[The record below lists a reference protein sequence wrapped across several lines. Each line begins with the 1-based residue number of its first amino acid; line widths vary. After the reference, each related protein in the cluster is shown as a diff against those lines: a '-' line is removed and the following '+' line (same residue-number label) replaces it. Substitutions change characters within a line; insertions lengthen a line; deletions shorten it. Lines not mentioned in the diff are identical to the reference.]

1 MAKVIKIRTKI
12 TSLLLSVVFLSI
24 AAMSYLFYL
33 KNKETVEKRYA
44 ESFAVIG
51 KLKSSQI
58 ENKFQEINFN
68 LAYLRKSPEII
79 RGIERI
85 HHESNHESV
94 DYLEKTR
101 FLDST
106 IIPICNIYNYKNF
119 YITDIQQRLIYK
131 AFDKTVEPRLG
142 VLYPPFEQVINGFLD
157 STTFGEPFRRGNEV
171 LMYIATPVFN
181 YERIF
186 IGNIIVSYDISA
198 NIYPLITDSIGMGRT
213 GEILLSR
220 KVGNSVR
227 ILSPMR
233 HNNAQVLSKVMVYG
247 DPHFLSVQKA
257 ALGNSSDYGHDIDY
271 RNQEVLAYWTFIP
284 NVHWGII
291 IKQDLEEINQDLDN
305 LTKTF
310 IQFGS
315 IILLLSFFIAVMF
328 SNYLT
333 KPIASLRDRME
344 LVAQGILPE
353 NIEVKSNDEI
363 GQMGRALVELV
374 TALKRT
380 TEFTYQIGQGNF
392 QYDFQPL
399 SKDDA
404 LGNALIAMR
413 DNIQS
418 SDQKERERTWIVSGI
433 AEIGQ
438 LLRLHDNLEDL
449 GNEIIGFI
457 CEKIKAIQ
465 GAFYVVDEEK
475 EGEPLIELKAAYA
488 FHKKKYL
495 KTKFRFAEG
504 LVGQAAIEQD
514 KILRTEIPDNYFF
527 ITSGILGD
535 KKPKCLLIVPL
546 ITNEKVYGVL
556 EFAGFHRFTPT
567 EISFVE
573 EISVIIARTIF
584 NIKVNERTVRLLEE
598 SQKMSEELKH
608 QQAILK
614 QNAQVMAE
622 TQEELKRANQRLE
635 EQIIE
640 VNRTQKR
647 TQLLLEN
654 ASEIITIYE
663 RDGKIRYISPSVQR
677 ILGYTQDEMIGI
689 DDVVYVHAEGKAD
702 FKGMFEKLVANP
714 EQKVTI
720 QFTYKRKAG
729 DWVWLEATGTNLLN
743 DAAVQGFVVNTRD
756 ITERRR
762 AEKEQRM
769 RSQMQ
774 SLSENSPDLIT
785 RVNPDGIIF
794 YINPVITQLI
804 GKTPEQLLSLSLKD
818 IQLDPQTTS
827 ILYDTIQTVLRE
839 KQKVSLEIEFPALD
853 GLHIMQ
859 VNAIPEMNDR
869 DNIESVLFVVHDI
882 TERKQA
888 ELEIRNTNKKIT
900 ESINYAQ
907 RIQSAIMPDS
917 TVIKRVFPNAY
928 MLFKPRDVV
937 SGDFPWLMQKGDDI
951 FVAVADCTGHGVPG
965 ALISLIG
972 YFLLRDT
979 VSNYGHLSA
988 GEILDKLDEAMTRT
1002 LRQDDESATKTRD
1015 GMDIAFCKINQ
1026 KTYQLEYSGAHRPLL
1041 YYSSSD
1047 GSLEEIRGNK
1057 IPVGGGQLYEN
1068 DHFTTTF
1075 IQLHEGDEIYMF
1087 SDGLPDQFG
1096 GTTNRKFS
1104 LKRIRDIILEEK
1116 GRPMEDI
1123 KRRFDEE
1130 FDSWRGNGKQTDDV
1144 LMIGIRF

>member
-1 MAKVIKIRTKI
+1 MLNVIKIRTKI

-33 KNKETVEKRYA
+33 KNKETVEKRHA
-44 ESFAVIG
+44 ESFAVIA

-58 ENKFQEINFN
+58 ETKFQEINYN

-79 RGIERI
+79 RGVEHIQYDGGA
-85 HHESNHESV
+85 SV
-94 DYLEKTR
+94 YDLVDRTR

-106 IIPICNIYNYKNF
+106 FIPICNIYNYKNI
-119 YITDIQQRLIYK
+119 YITDIQQRIVYK
-131 AFDKTVEPRLG
+131 TFDKSIEPQPG

-157 STTFGEPFRRGNEV
+157 STTFGEPFRKGADV
-171 LMYIATPVFN
+171 LMYVATPIFS
-181 YERIF
+181 YERVL
-186 IGNIIVSYDISA
+186 IGNIIIAFDVTA
-198 NIYPLITDSIGMGRT
+198 NIYPLITDSTGMGNT

-220 KVGNSVR
+220 KVGNSIR
-227 ILSPMR
+227 ILSPLR
-233 HNNAQVLSKVMVYG
+233 HGNIQVLSKVMVYG

-257 ALGNSSDYGHDIDY
+257 SMASVSDYGYDIDY
-271 RNQEVLAYWTFIP
+271 RNQEILAYWTYIP
-284 NVHWGII
+284 NVNWGLV
-291 IKQDLEEINQDLDN
+291 IKKDLEEINHDLDK
-305 LTKTF
+305 LSYTF
-310 IQFGS
+310 IQFG
-315 IILLLSFFIAVMF
+315 ILILALSFFVAVTF

-333 KPIASLRDRME
+333 KPLTTLRDRME

-353 NIEVKSNDEI
+353 NIEVRSNDEI
-363 GQMGRALVELV
+363 GQMGRALLALV

-380 TEFTYQIGQGNF
+380 TEFTYQIGLGNF

-399 SKDDA
+399 SKDDT

-418 SDQKERERTWIVSGI
+418 SDEKERERTWIVSGI

-438 LLRLHDNLEDL
+438 LLRLHNNLEDL
-449 GNEIIGFI
+449 GNEVIGFI
-457 CEKIKAIQ
+457 CEKIKAVQ
-465 GAFYVVDEEK
+465 GGFYVVDDERN
-475 EGEPLIELKAAYA
+475 GEPIIELKAAYA

-495 KTKFRFAEG
+495 KARFKFAEG

-514 KILRTEIPDNYFF
+514 KILRTEIPENYFL

-535 KKPKCLLIVPL
+535 KKPTCLLIVPL

-556 EFAGFHRFTPT
+556 EFAGFHRFTQQ
-567 EISFVE
+567 EVSFVE

-584 NIKVNERTVRLLEE
+584 NIKVNEQTVRLLQE
-598 SQKMSEELKH
+598 SQKMSEELKY
-608 QQAILK
+608 QQDVLK
-614 QNAQVMAE
+614 QNAQVMAD
-622 TQEELKRANQRLE
+622 TQEELKRTNQRLE

-647 TQLLLEN
+647 MQLLLEN

-663 RDGKIRYISPSVQR
+663 KDGKIRYISPSVQQ
-677 ILGYTQDEMIGI
+677 ILGYTQEEMIGI
-689 DDVVYVHAEGKAD
+689 DDVAYVHAEGKTD
-702 FKGMFEKLVANP
+702 FKGMFEKLIEFP
-714 EQKVTI
+714 DQQFTI
-720 QFTYKRKAG
+720 QFTYKRKTG

-774 SLSENSPDLIT
+774 SLSENSPDLIM
-785 RVNPDGIIF
+785 RVNTDGIIF

-804 GKTPEQLLSLSLKD
+804 GKSPEQLLTMSIKD
-818 IQLDPQTTS
+818 IQLDAKTTR
-827 ILYDTIQTVLRE
+827 IIYNTIQGVLRE
-839 KQKVSLEIEFPALD
+839 KQKISLEMEFPALD
-853 GLHIMQ
+853 GEHIMQ
-859 VNAIPEMNDR
+859 VNAIPETNDR
-869 DNIESVLFVVHDI
+869 DSIESVLLVVHDI
-882 TERKQA
+882 TESKQA

-907 RIQSAIMPDS
+907 RIQSAIMPDN
-917 TVIKRVFPNAY
+917 TVIRRVFADAY
-928 MLFKPRDVV
+928 VLFKPRDVV
-937 SGDFPWLMQKGDDI
+937 SGDFPWLMQKDDDTFI
-951 FVAVADCTGHGVPG
+951 AVADCTGHGVPG

-972 YFLLRDT
+972 YFLLRDI
-979 VSNYGHLSA
+979 VSNFGHLST
-988 GEILDKLDEAMTRT
+988 GQILDKLNEAITNT

-1015 GMDIAFCKINQ
+1015 GMDIAFCKINL
-1026 KTYQLEYSGAHRPLL
+1026 KTNQLEYSGAHRPLF
-1041 YYSSSD
+1041 YYSD
-1047 GSLEEIRGNK
+1047 GMLEEIKGNK

-1068 DHFTTTF
+1068 ENFTTSY
-1075 IQLHEGDEIYMF
+1075 INIKKGDEIYMF

-1096 GTTNRKFS
+1096 GEHNRKFS
-1104 LKRIRDIILEEK
+1104 LKKIRDIITEN
-1116 GRPMEDI
+1116 RNTPMEQI
-1123 KRRFDEE
+1123 KNQFDTEFDE
-1130 FDSWRGNGKQTDDV
+1130 WRGNGKQTDDV